1 MSNPI
6 RGVFALRLQIR
17 IFVFYVT
24 FAVFYCFR
32 ISEHE
37 YVMSG
42 ENSALYE
49 RYQASRTSEQRGENN
64 NDVDD
69 EKSMSY

>member
-1 MSNPI
+1 
-6 RGVFALRLQIR
+6 VACLHYDHRLESL
-17 IFVFYVT
+17 FYVT

-42 ENSALYE
+42 KNSALYD
-49 RYQASRTSEQRGENN
+49 RYRASRTAEQRGENI
-64 NDVDD
+64 NDVEDD
-69 EKSMSY
+69 KSMSY